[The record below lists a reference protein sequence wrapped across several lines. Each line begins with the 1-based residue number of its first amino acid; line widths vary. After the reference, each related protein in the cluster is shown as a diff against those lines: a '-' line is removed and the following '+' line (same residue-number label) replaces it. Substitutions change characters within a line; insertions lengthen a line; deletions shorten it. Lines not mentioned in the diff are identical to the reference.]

1 MVLCCITNS
10 RWDQEEDDWEDED
23 DDSIGDWDGRYDSE
37 PDDDTMLMAE
47 EYVAELRRLRY

>member
-1 MVLCCITNS
+1 MLCCITNS
-10 RWDQEEDDWEDED
+10 RWNQEEDGWPED

-47 EYVAELRRLRY
+47 EDVAELRRLRY

>member
-1 MVLCCITNS
+1 MLCCITNS